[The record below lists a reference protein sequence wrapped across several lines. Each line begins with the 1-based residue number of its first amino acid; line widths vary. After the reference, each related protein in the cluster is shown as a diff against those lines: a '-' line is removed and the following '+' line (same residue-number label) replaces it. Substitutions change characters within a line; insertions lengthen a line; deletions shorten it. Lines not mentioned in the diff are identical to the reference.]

1 MAAPFG
7 RLLRHYRRAAGL
19 TQTRLAV
26 LSGVSAQAI
35 SMLERGTR
43 TFPRHDTVMLLVKAL
58 DLSEAEGESLRA
70 AASRPR
76 TIAPESRS
84 SVSNGYADPTAPPRW
99 LPPAVGDFTG
109 RDNEL
114 GTLHGILSSDDAPS
128 TVIVAAIEG
137 MGGVG
142 KTTLAVRAAHLV
154 AANYPDGQLYI
165 NLRGF
170 GPGERV
176 SAAQAL
182 NQILLSLGEPSVERT
197 LDEAS
202 GQYRSALAGRRVLVV
217 LDNVADADQVMPLL
231 PGTAGCAAI
240 VTSRHSLAGIP
251 GARHIRLDVL
261 STQESLALL
270 GAIIGEQRVQED
282 LRAST
287 QVVRRCGQLPLAIRI
302 AAARLVARPGWPVSV
317 MAAQLS
323 DERRRLDEL
332 ELRDAGVRASFAASL
347 KGLAVSDEPIDTLAA
362 TQFPLLGVLDAQDVG
377 TAVAARL
384 LNRSLEETE
393 RIMERLVDF
402 HLLETP
408 AQGRY
413 RMHDLLRSYVR
424 EYANDNLSDDV
435 WNAAVV
441 RVLRLYNTVAWRN
454 YAHASPAHV
463 RLRYADERWLDD
475 SPSLG
480 TSDDELRWLMDE
492 RANLLDTVQQAASR
506 PGVPVRLVTQLAIAC
521 MHSFNTGGYWRELIA
536 ISRTSLALAS
546 ASGDRLAQAFA
557 HHDIAAAQ
565 SQLGDTATAVAG
577 MQSAV
582 ELFSR
587 EDDEPGEAMSLCNL
601 AYAFKRGGRVEE
613 GIRAAERAL
622 TLSASRGF
630 RHLEATTCLALG
642 LLHGEAGRR
651 QHELDYHERSR
662 AIYAEMKYD
671 RGRAH
676 ALFNIAL
683 AHQAAGRI
691 DKAMEVYEDT
701 FRLCDDLGLAV
712 AGSEARAN
720 LAALLID
727 TGRLSQAVVTSRDS
741 LEAALL
747 VGSEMAEARARHV
760 LGIALDAL
768 GQEVEA
774 RQEWSAAQS
783 IFERLGAPMAADVRR
798 LLSSESQHSNS

>member
-7 RLLRHYRRAAGL
+7 KLLRHYRRAAGL
-19 TQTRLAV
+19 TQTRLAD

-43 TFPRHDTVMLLVKAL
+43 TFPRHDTVTLLVKAL
-58 DLSEAEGESLRA
+58 DLSETDSTALRD

-76 TIAPESRS
+76 TIAPESRLPTT
-84 SVSNGYADPTAPPRW
+84 NGYAEPAPPPRW

-109 RDNEL
+109 RDDEL
-114 GTLHGILSSDDAPS
+114 AKLHEILTSADSPS
-128 TVIVAAIEG
+128 TVIVAAIDG

-142 KTTLAVRAAHLV
+142 KTTLAVRAAHL
-154 AANYPDGQLYI
+154 AAADYPDGQLYI

-182 NQILLSLGEPSVERT
+182 NQILLSFGEQSAERT

-202 GQYRSALAGRRVLVV
+202 GRYRSALAGRRVLVV

-251 GARHIRLDVL
+251 GAGHLHLDVL
-261 STQESLALL
+261 STQESLDLL

-347 KGLAVSDEPIDTLAA
+347 KGLAVSEDPIDAVAA
-362 TQFPLLGVLDAQDVG
+362 TQFPSLGVLDAPEIA
-377 TAVAARL
+377 TAVASRL
-384 LNRSLEETE
+384 LDRPLEETE

-413 RMHDLLRSYVR
+413 RMHDLLRSYLR
-424 EYANDNLSDDV
+424 EYANDNLSDRVRD
-435 WNAAVV
+435 AAVT
-441 RVLRLYNTVAWRN
+441 RVLRMYSTVAWRS
-454 YAHASPAHV
+454 YAHASPAHI
-463 RLRYADERWLDD
+463 RLRYADDRWLDD
-475 SPSLG
+475 NLSLG

-492 RANLLDTVQQAASR
+492 RGSLLDTVQQAASR
-506 PGVPVRLVTQLAIAC
+506 PGIPPRLVIQVAMAC
-521 MHSFNTGGYWRELIA
+521 MHPFNTGGYWRELIA
-536 ISRTSLALAS
+536 ISRASLDLATRT
-546 ASGDRLAQAFA
+546 GDLLAQAFA
-557 HHDIAAAQ
+557 HHDIGAGLSQLADTAAA
-565 SQLGDTATAVAG
+565 VAE
-577 MQSAV
+577 MRAAV
-582 ELFSR
+582 ELFSQER
-587 EDDEPGEAMSLCNL
+587 DEAGEAMSLCNL
-601 AYAFKRGGRVEE
+601 AYACKRGGWVDE

-622 TLSASRGF
+622 DLCASGGF

-651 QHELDYHERSR
+651 QTELEYHERSR

-671 RGRAH
+671 RGRAR

-683 AHQAAGRI
+683 AHEAAGRVGE
-691 DKAMEVYEDT
+691 AMEVYEDA
-701 FRLCDDLGLAV
+701 FRLCDQLGLSMA
-712 AGSEARAN
+712 AAEARTK
-720 LAALLID
+720 LAGLLIG
-727 TGRLSQAVVTSRDS
+727 TGRLAQAVTAGREALEMS
-741 LEAALL
+741 LRI
-747 VGSEMAEARARHV
+747 GSEMAEAEARHV
-760 LGIALDAL
+760 LGVALNALDRTD
-768 GQEVEA
+768 EA
-774 RQEWSAAQS
+774 RREWSTAQA
-783 IFERLGAPMAADVRR
+783 IYERLGAPMAVDVRR
-798 LLSSESQHSNS
+798 LLEASV

>member
-1 MAAPFG
+1 M
-7 RLLRHYRRAAGL
+7 
-19 TQTRLAV
+19 TQTRLAA

-58 DLSEAEGESLRA
+58 DLSEAESEALRS

-76 TIAPESRS
+76 TIAPDSRS
-84 SVSNGYADPTAPPRW
+84 EVTDGYAGPAAPPRW

-128 TVIVAAIEG
+128 TVVVAAIEG

-182 NQILLSLGEPSVERT
+182 NQILLSLGEPAAERS

-261 STQESLALL
+261 STQESLSLL

-347 KGLAVSDEPIDTLAA
+347 KGLAASDDPIDALAA
-362 TQFPLLGVLDAQDVG
+362 THFPLLGVLDAPDVS

-384 LNRSLEETE
+384 LDRSLEETE

-424 EYANDNLSDDV
+424 EYANDNLNDAEWD
-435 WNAAVV
+435 AAIV
-441 RVLRLYNTVAWRN
+441 RVLRLYNTIAWRN

-492 RANLLDTVQQAASR
+492 RANLLDTVQQASSR
-506 PGVPVRLVTQLAIAC
+506 SGVPTVLVTQVAIAC
-521 MHSFNTGGYWRELIA
+521 IHPFNTGGYWRELIA
-536 ISRTSLALAS
+536 ISRASLDVAT

-557 HHDIAAAQ
+557 HHDIAAGL
-565 SQLGDTATAVAG
+565 SQLGDTGTAVSE
-577 MQSAV
+577 MQAAV
-582 ELFSR
+582 ELFSL
-587 EDDEPGEAMSLCNL
+587 EHDEPGEAMSLCNL
-601 AYAFKRGGRVEE
+601 AYAFKRGGRIEQ

-622 TLSASRGF
+622 SLSASRGF
-630 RHLEATTCLALG
+630 RHIEATTCLALG
-642 LLHGEAGRR
+642 LLHGEAGQR

-662 AIYAEMKYD
+662 AIYAEMNYD
-671 RGRAH
+671 RGRAR

-683 AHQAAGRI
+683 AHESAGRTKEAI
-691 DKAMEVYEDT
+691 AGFEET
-701 FRLCDDLGLAV
+701 SRLCDRLGLKGTA
-712 AGSEARAN
+712 SEARAS
-720 LAALLID
+720 LARLLIV
-727 TGRLSQAVVTSRDS
+727 TGRSSQAMVTSREA
-741 LEAALL
+741 LEMAIE
-747 VGSEMAEARARHV
+747 VGSEMAEAQARHV
-760 LGIALDAL
+760 LGSALNAMQRPD
-768 GQEVEA
+768 EA
-774 RQEWSAAQS
+774 RHEWQLAQL
-783 IFERLGAPMAADVRR
+783 IYERLGAPMATDVSH
-798 LLSSESQHSNS
+798 LLTVTAGRSATT